1 MRAIIHKVLSN
12 TLVYTCALIVMAF
25 LYVFPF
31 TISFATSAVKVFLI
45 WGGAIFLYD
54 IIVNRVL
61 FQKKIFWV
69 VFAFFVVTGI
79 SALVNFRSSL
89 MRNVVFTLYG
99 GAAGLV
105 PLLLDR
111 RQKEQQVRRNLFII
125 GFVLIGITLL
135 VALASLVI
143 FITDVKFSYTVG
155 ETEYIFGMFENRL
168 FGIMGNPNSG
178 SLFAFISVFVSA
190 INYAGI
196 KRAGKLRLPLK
207 ILLIGNIVLQLLVLF
222 LGNSRSAVVCLSIA
236 LAAVLLFVCKNLLM
250 KEKNRPLVFSLLAV
264 VMIGVGFGASFSA
277 WKDSNYLMGYLPPL
291 FQRID
296 STFNEPETPDT
307 EKKPIVPNDTQR
319 EYLNDDVSN
328 GRKTIWTAGLL
339 VAKDH
344 LLFGVGDSN
353 ILEYASQHIPEEMRE
368 QSPDM
373 FANMHNIYLQ
383 ILVGSGVIALLLFVV
398 FAAWFLLKGA
408 KRLYCGSWRDQD
420 YPVILLLFGLL
431 VGILVENL
439 FDSNLLGFMCFF
451 IVPIFWTYCG
461 YYIRL
466 VWQEPED
473 TGDLTERNP
482 AADRPA

>member
-1 MRAIIHKVLSN
+1 M
-12 TLVYTCALIVMAF
+12 
-25 LYVFPF
+25 
-31 TISFATSAVKVFLI
+31 
-45 WGGAIFLYD
+45 
-54 IIVNRVL
+54 
-61 FQKKIFWV
+61 
-69 VFAFFVVTGI
+69 
-79 SALVNFRSSL
+79 
-89 MRNVVFTLYG
+89 
-99 GAAGLV
+99 
-105 PLLLDR
+105 
-111 RQKEQQVRRNLFII
+111 
-125 GFVLIGITLL
+125 
-135 VALASLVI
+135 
-143 FITDVKFSYTVG
+143 
-155 ETEYIFGMFENRL
+155 
-168 FGIMGNPNSG
+168 
-178 SLFAFISVFVSA
+178 
-190 INYAGI
+190 
-196 KRAGKLRLPLK
+196 
-207 ILLIGNIVLQLLVLF
+207 LVLF

-277 WKDSNYLMGYLPPL
+277 WKGSNYLMGYLPPI

>member
-54 IIVNRVL
+54 IFVNRVF

-250 KEKNRPLVFSLLAV
+250 KEKNRPLVLAV

-277 WKDSNYLMGYLPPL
+277 WKGSNYLMGYLPPL

-368 QSPDM
+368 QAPAM
-373 FANMHNIYLQ
+373 FSNMHNIYLQ

-408 KRLYCGSWRDQD
+408 KRLYCGSWGDQD

-451 IVPIFWTYCG
+451 IVPVFWTYCG
-461 YYIRL
+461 YFIRL